1 MKSSYLRFISV
12 LTLLFFIAWISPFP
26 ESIKH
31 AQIMPLWLHVVAEFF
46 AIMVSFLVFAIGWH
60 SYDKEQ
66 TRNSAILACG
76 FLAIGLLDLAHT
88 LSFRGMPDFV
98 TPASVDKAINF
109 WLAARFVFSI
119 LMLVIA
125 LCSWENKT
133 NWHQRYAYLATSLTF
148 VGLMLWLELWH
159 PQIMPLMF
167 NEESGLSFFKIGS
180 EIFIA
185 AITVT
190 AASIFYCQAQR
201 NCHLTRYDAPRLFM
215 ATAITVLS
223 EMCFVLYSD
232 AGDVFN
238 LLGHVYKLIAYVFIY
253 QSLFVSNVNER
264 FEQLQKTQDELTE
277 RKEMLQAIVDH
288 VPARIFWKD
297 CENRY
302 LGANKLFL
310 HDLGLKHV
318 DEIIGHQDAEFF
330 KKPIPLVSDVYVP
343 DDAVLPCHVSDNE
356 VMQTGVA
363 KLNFEELINTKNYQ
377 GWILTSKVPMRDK
390 TGEIIGVLGTY
401 VDINERKR
409 TEKEAN
415 DASISK
421 SEFIANMSH
430 EIRTPMNAILGMIQL
445 TLETQLNATQR
456 NYLEKVQRSSNTL
469 LGILNDILDLSKIES
484 GKMDVELSEYNP
496 SQVLR
501 EIAELF
507 VPKAKEKN
515 LEILINI
522 DSRIPMTIIS
532 DALRFKQVVSNLM
545 GNALKFTEKGEI
557 QLGLKVADKN
567 EDRLLLRLEV
577 SDTGIGIHEE
587 NLQKLFESFTQSD
600 TTITR
605 KFGGTGLGLSISKK
619 LVELL
624 GGTISVSS
632 EFGKGS
638 TFSFTLP
645 CTAGQPYD
653 WKTDAHRLRDLRVLC
668 IDDNEISVMVIEQIL
683 KFWGLDVHA
692 TTSAFEGLELLKTTQ
707 SSDERFD
714 LLLLDWKM
722 PECDGLDFIKQL
734 EQLKLRESLAIIMLT
749 AFEQDKLS
757 IIAEQ
762 RGVCFDAMV
771 NKPLTSSDL
780 LNAILHTYHYETKYP
795 VKTVN
800 TKIDRYEK
808 AKVLKNARIL
818 LVEDDE
824 TNQQVA
830 TIFLEKAGLQVTIAN
845 HGGEAVEWLNYHD
858 CEAVLMDIQMPI
870 MDGYKAT
877 RCIRQMDNHKNL
889 PIIAMTAAALQH
901 DKTLCLEAGMND
913 HISKPISPDLLIDTL
928 LKWIDTSKNF
938 EESKTFTIETVAEPQ
953 GLAKILKGFDLVNV
967 LTMLAGDEK
976 TLIRL
981 LNGFKEKYQNEKQH
995 IEELLRANHI
1005 NEAQKR
1011 LHTLK
1016 GSAGNL
1022 GITPLHEA
1030 CVELDNQLKTGNF
1043 EMTTFEHWE
1052 TVFAQIMDCLE
1063 NLPSQE
1069 NQENDQ

>member
-1 MKSSYLRFISV
+1 MKSSYLRLIFV
-12 LTLLFFIAWISPFP
+12 LTILFFAVWFSPFP

-31 AQIMPLWLHVVAEFF
+31 AQIMPLWLHIVAEFF
-46 AIMVSFLVFAIGWH
+46 AITVSFLVFAIGWH
-60 SYDKEQ
+60 SYDKQQ
-66 TRNSAILACG
+66 TSNRGVMLACG
-76 FLAIGLLDLAHT
+76 FLVIGLLDLAHT
-88 LSFRGMPDFV
+88 LSFEGMPDFI
-98 TPASVDKAINF
+98 TPSSVEKAISF
-109 WLAARFVFSI
+109 WLAGRFIFSI
-119 LMLVIA
+119 MMLIIA
-125 LCSWENKT
+125 LQSWENKT
-133 NWHQRYAYLATSLTF
+133 VCHRRYCYLTVSLII
-148 VGLMLWLELWH
+148 VGLLLWLELAH
-159 PQIMPLMF
+159 PQILPPMF
-167 NEESGLSFFKIGS
+167 NAGNGLSSFKIGI
-180 EIFIA
+180 EVLIA
-185 AITVT
+185 AITTT
-190 AASIFYCQAQR
+190 AASVFYFQAKR
-201 NCHLTRYDAPRLFM
+201 NYALTRYDAPRLFM
-215 ATAITVLS
+215 AATITVLS

-232 AGDVFN
+232 AGDIFN
-238 LLGHVYKLIAYVFIY
+238 LLGHIYKIIAYVFIY
-253 QSLFVSNVNER
+253 QSLFVSNVKGR
-264 FEQLQKTQDELTE
+264 FEQLQKTQDALIA
-277 RKEMLQAIVDH
+277 RKEMLRAILDH

-297 CENRY
+297 CQSRY
-302 LGANKLFL
+302 LGANELFL
-310 HDLGLKHV
+310 HDLGLNHV
-318 DEIIGHQDAEFF
+318 NQVTGRTDFELFAQCNPNADLNNPEELANGY
-330 KKPIPLVSDVYVP
+330 VSD
-343 DDAVLPCHVSDNE
+343 DQE
-356 VMQTGVA
+356 VIQTGVA
-363 KLNFEELINTKNYQ
+363 KLNFEEFINTQDYQ
-377 GWILTSKVPMRDK
+377 GWVLTSKVPMRDK
-390 TGEIIGVLGTY
+390 HGEIIGVLGTY
-401 VDINERKR
+401 VDINQRKR

-445 TLETQLNATQR
+445 TLETELNETQR

-507 VPKAKEKN
+507 IPKAKEKN
-515 LEILINI
+515 IEILINI

-532 DALRFKQVVSNLM
+532 DALRFKQIVSNLM
-545 GNALKFTEKGEI
+545 GNAIKFTEKGEI
-557 QLGLKVADKN
+557 QLRLRIADKN
-567 EDRLLLRLEV
+567 EERLLLRLEV
-577 SDTGIGIHEE
+577 RDTGIGIQHEH
-587 NLQKLFESFTQSD
+587 LKKLFESFTQSD

-619 LVELL
+619 LVELM
-624 GGTISVSS
+624 GGTISVNS

-683 KFWGLDVHA
+683 RFWGLNAYA
-692 TTSAFEGLELLKTTQ
+692 TTSAFEGLELLKNTQ
-707 SSDERFD
+707 NSPLPFD

-722 PECDGLDFIKQL
+722 PEFDGLDFIREL
-734 EQLKLRESLAIIMLT
+734 ERLNLRESLVIIMLT

-757 IIAEQ
+757 TIAEN
-762 RGVCFDAMV
+762 RGMRFDAMV

-780 LNAILHTYHYETKYP
+780 LNAILHTYHYETKHP

-808 AKVLKNARIL
+808 AKILKNARIL
-818 LVEDDE
+818 LVEDDLM
-824 TNQQVA
+824 NQQVA
-830 TIFLEKAGLQVTIAN
+830 TIFLEKAGMKVVVAN
-845 HGGEAVEWLNYHD
+845 HGGEAVQWLNSHD

-870 MDGYKAT
+870 MDGYRAT

-928 LKWIDTSKNF
+928 LKWIDTSQHFEKNN
-938 EESKTFTIETVAEPQ
+938 EVFTIQNVAEPQ

-967 LTMLAGDEK
+967 LTMLAGDEN

-981 LNGFKEKYQNEKQH
+981 LNGFKDKYQNENQN
-995 IEELLRANHI
+995 ITELLLANQI
-1005 NEAQKR
+1005 DEAQKR

-1016 GSAGNL
+1016 GSSGNL
-1022 GITPLHEA
+1022 GITPLHQA
-1030 CVELDNQLKTGNF
+1030 CVELDNQLKTGSF
-1043 EMTTFEHWE
+1043 ESKTLEHWQI
-1052 TVFAQIMDCLE
+1052 VFVEMMCCLD
-1063 NLPSQE
+1063 NLPSQAS
-1069 NQENDQ
+1069 

>member
-1 MKSSYLRFISV
+1 MKSSYLRLIFV
-12 LTLLFFIAWISPFP
+12 LTVLFFVTWLSPFP
-26 ESIKH
+26 ESIEHK
-31 AQIMPLWLHVVAEFF
+31 QVMPLWLHVVAEFF
-46 AIMVSFLVFAIGWH
+46 AITVSFLVFAIGWH
-60 SYDKEQ
+60 SYDKQQ
-66 TRNSAILACG
+66 TRNSVMLACG
-76 FLAIGLLDLAHT
+76 FLVIGLLDLAHT
-88 LSFRGMPDFV
+88 LSFEGMPDFI
-98 TPASVDKAINF
+98 TPSSVEKSINF
-109 WLAARFVFSI
+109 WLAARFIFSC
-119 LMLVIA
+119 LMLTIALRSWESKTAGHQRYGYLAISLTVIA
-125 LCSWENKT
+125 LI
-133 NWHQRYAYLATSLTF
+133 
-148 VGLMLWLELWH
+148 LWLEL
-159 PQIMPLMF
+159 F
-167 NEESGLSFFKIGS
+167 NSKVLPHTFTVENGLSPFKIGT
-180 EIFIA
+180 EILIA
-185 AITVT
+185 VIATT
-190 AASIFYCQAQR
+190 AASLFYFQAKNR
-201 NCHLTRYDAPRLFM
+201 ACVTCYDSSRLFM

-232 AGDVFN
+232 ASDIFN
-238 LLGHVYKLIAYVFIY
+238 LIGHIYKIIAYIFIY
-253 QSLFVSNVNER
+253 QSLFLSSVKGR
-264 FEQLQKTQDELTE
+264 FEQLQKTQDALTE
-277 RKEMLQAIVDH
+277 RKEMLQAIIDH

-297 CENRY
+297 CDSCY

-310 HDLGLKHV
+310 HDLGLNHA
-318 DEIIGHQDAEFF
+318 DEVIGRTDFELFGQCDPEPDLNSSEEFAHGY
-330 KKPIPLVSDVYVP
+330 VSDDQDVI
-343 DDAVLPCHVSDNE
+343 
-356 VMQTGVA
+356 QTGVA
-363 KLNFEELINTKNYQ
+363 KLNFEELIHTQNHQ
-377 GWILTSKVPMRDK
+377 GWVLTSKVPMTDK
-390 TGEIIGVLGTY
+390 NGEIIGVLGTY
-401 VDINERKR
+401 VDINQRKR

-415 DASISK
+415 DANISK

-445 TLETQLNATQR
+445 TLETELNDTQR

-507 VPKAKEKN
+507 IPKAKEKN
-515 LEILINI
+515 IEILINI

-532 DALRFKQVVSNLM
+532 DALRFKQIVSNLM
-545 GNALKFTEKGEI
+545 GNAIKFTEKGEI
-557 QLGLKVADKN
+557 QLRLRIADKN
-567 EDRLLLRLEV
+567 EERLLLRLEV
-577 SDTGIGIHEE
+577 RDTGIGIQHE
-587 NLQKLFESFTQSD
+587 NLQKLFESFIQSD

-619 LVELL
+619 LVELM
-624 GGTISVSS
+624 GGTISVNS

-683 KFWGLDVHA
+683 KFWGLNAYA
-692 TTSAFEGLELLKTTQ
+692 TTSAFDGLGLLKTTQ
-707 SSDERFD
+707 KSALPFD

-722 PECDGLDFIKQL
+722 PEFDGLDFIREL
-734 EQLKLRESLAIIMLT
+734 ERLNLRESLVIIMLT

-757 IIAEQ
+757 TIAEE
-762 RGVCFDAMV
+762 RGIRLEAMV

-780 LNAILHTYHYETKYP
+780 LNAILHTYHYETKHP

-800 TKIDRYEK
+800 TKMNRYEK

-818 LVEDDE
+818 LVEDDL

-830 TIFLEKAGLQVTIAN
+830 TIFLEKAGMKVIVAN
-845 HGGEAVEWLNYHD
+845 HGGEAVQWLNNHN

-877 RCIRQMDNHKNL
+877 RCIRQMDNCKNL

-928 LKWIDTSKNF
+928 LKWIDTAQVFEKND
-938 EESKTFTIETVAEPQ
+938 ETFTIQNVAEPQ
-953 GLAKILKGFDLVNV
+953 GLAKILKGFDLVSV
-967 LTMLAGDEK
+967 LTMLAGDEN

-981 LNGFKEKYQNEKQH
+981 LNGFKEKYQNENQN
-995 IEELLRANHI
+995 ITGLLQANQI
-1005 NEAQKR
+1005 DAAQKR

-1022 GITPLHEA
+1022 GIKPLKHQA
-1030 CVELDNQLKTGNF
+1030 VRGTG
-1043 EMTTFEHWE
+1043 
-1052 TVFAQIMDCLE
+1052 
-1063 NLPSQE
+1063 
-1069 NQENDQ
+1069 